1 MKWLAAFLC
10 GLWAVLAMASTEAR
24 AEKRVALVIGNSAYQ
39 NASKLANPGNDA
51 SAMADLFR
59 RAGFDVVEARQDLG
73 NLEFKR
79 VAREFTAVARDAD
92 VAVMYFA
99 GHGIEVNGT
108 NYLIPTDARLA
119 TDFDV
124 EDEALSLDR
133 LVRALEPARR
143 LRLII
148 LDACRDNP
156 FIQKMQRSV
165 ATRAVASGLA
175 KVEPATSDTLVAF
188 AAKAGSTADDGRGAN
203 SPFTT
208 ALLNHLT
215 VPGRDVRIALG
226 YVRDEVIKAT
236 GNKQEP
242 FVYGSLG
249 GATVALV
256 PEPKREIAV
265 QPAPP
270 APQPAITAPS
280 GGDPRRD
287 YEFAERVGTKEA
299 WDSFLSVHKSG
310 FYADLARAQRDKL
323 AVRQEPQ
330 KFEPQKFDSKI
341 PAVPPVPNVAA
352 VVPPSAGSKPPIVD
366 VKPPVPAQ
374 DVAKLPTIEQA
385 KSSVAPTPPVPEQ
398 KVAVLPPPDAAKP
411 EVEAKPDI
419 RGLTR
424 DLQSELKRVGCDP
437 GALDGNWSPKS
448 VQALNQFNRRAGMKL
463 DIKVATLGALDAVK
477 GQKGR
482 ICPLICGRGE
492 RVEGDQCVAI
502 PVEPKPVKREA
513 SRPPEPSP
521 RERAKERA
529 REQVRERVREQRQF
543 STRPEPRR
551 ATCSEGSPTFV
562 GGRSCCEVTPE
573 RGAPRIFCP

>member
-1 MKWLAAFLC
+1 MRRLATVVC
-10 GLWAVLAMASTEAR
+10 GLLAFFALAMSQAQ

-156 FIQKMQRSV
+156 FIQGMQRSV
-165 ATRAVASGLA
+165 ASRAVASGLA

-203 SPFTT
+203 SPFTA
-208 ALLNHLT
+208 ALLKHLT

-226 YVRDEVIKAT
+226 YARDDVIKAT
-236 GNKQEP
+236 GNRQEP

-265 QPAPP
+265 QPASS
-270 APQPAITAPS
+270 AQQPSLVGPS
-280 GGDPRRD
+280 RGDPRRD
-287 YEFAERVGTKEA
+287 YEFAERVGTKAA
-299 WDSFLSVHKSG
+299 WDSFLSVHNSG

-323 AVRQEPQ
+323 AVRSELQ
-330 KFEPQKFDSKI
+330 KFEPQRSESAI
-341 PAVPPVPNVAA
+341 LPVPPVAPV
-352 VVPPSAGSKPPIVD
+352 PSA
-366 VKPPVPAQ
+366 
-374 DVAKLPTIEQA
+374 
-385 KSSVAPTPPVPEQ
+385 PEE
-398 KVAVLPPPDAAKP
+398 KIAVMPPPEENDKRDANT
-411 EVEAKPDI
+411 KPDM
-419 RGLTR
+419 RVLTR
-424 DLQSELKRVGCDP
+424 DLQAELKRVGCDP
-437 GALDGNWSPKS
+437 GALDGNWSRKS
-448 VQALNQFNRRAGMKL
+448 VQALAQFNRRAGVKL

-477 GQKGR
+477 GHEGR

-492 RVEGDQCVAI
+492 RVDGDQCIAI
-502 PVEPKPVKREA
+502 PAEPKPVKREA
-513 SRPPEPSP
+513 SRPPEPGP
-521 RERAKERA
+521 RERAKERV
-529 REQVRERVREQRQF
+529 REQVRERAREQRQL

-551 ATCSEGSPTFV
+551 ATCSEGTPTFV

>member
-188 AAKAGSTADDGRGAN
+188 AAKAGSTADDGRGTN

-270 APQPAITAPS
+270 TPQPAITAPS

-323 AVRQEPQ
+323 VVRQEP
-330 KFEPQKFDSKI
+330 KKAEPQALDSKIPDNKI
-341 PAVPPVPNVAA
+341 PAVPPVPNVA
-352 VVPPSAGSKPPIVD
+352 VIPPSTGS
-366 VKPPVPAQ
+366 
-374 DVAKLPTIEQA
+374 
-385 KSSVAPTPPVPEQ
+385 

-411 EVEAKPDI
+411 VVEAKPDI

-424 DLQSELKRVGCDP
+424 DLQTELKRVGCDP
-437 GALDGNWSPKS
+437 GAQDGNWSSKS
-448 VQALNQFNRRAGMKL
+448 VQALDQFNRRAGMKL
-463 DIKVATLGALDAVK
+463 DVKVATLGALDAVK
-477 GQKGR
+477 GQRGR

-502 PVEPKPVKREA
+502 PAEPKPVKREA

-521 RERAKERA
+521 RERAKERV
-529 REQVRERVREQRQF
+529 REQARDRAREQRQF

>member
-1 MKWLAAFLC
+1 MRRLAMVVGGF
-10 GLWAVLAMASTEAR
+10 WAVFALAISQAH

-51 SAMADLFR
+51 SAMAELFR

-108 NYLIPTDARLA
+108 NYLVPTDARLA

-133 LVRALEPARR
+133 LTRALVPARR

-156 FIQKMQRSV
+156 FIQTMQRSV
-165 ATRAVASGLA
+165 ASRAVASGLA
-175 KVEPATSDTLVAF
+175 KVEPATTDTLVAF

-208 ALLNHLT
+208 ALLKHLT

-226 YVRDEVIKAT
+226 YVRDDVIKAT
-236 GNKQEP
+236 GNRQEP

-256 PEPKREIAV
+256 PEQKREIAV
-265 QPAPP
+265 QPASS
-270 APQPAITAPS
+270 APQPNIAAPS

-299 WDSFLSVHKSG
+299 WDSFLSVHNSG

-330 KFEPQKFDSKI
+330 KFEPQKFDSKT
-341 PAVPPVPNVAA
+341 PPVPPVPNIA
-352 VVPPSAGSKPPIVD
+352 VIPPTVDARPQTED

-374 DVAKLPTIEQA
+374 DVAKLSTLEPA
-385 KSSVAPTPPVPEQ
+385 KPSVAPAPPAQEQ

-411 EVEAKPDI
+411 AVEAKPDI
-419 RGLTR
+419 RVLTR
-424 DLQSELKRVGCDP
+424 GLQTELKRVGCDP

-448 VQALNQFNRRAGMKL
+448 VQALDQFNRRSGVKF

-477 GQKGR
+477 GHKGR

-492 RVEGDQCVAI
+492 RLSGDQCIAI
-502 PVEPKPVKREA
+502 PAEPKPVKREA
-513 SRPPEPSP
+513 SRPPEPGP
-521 RERAKERA
+521 RERAKERV
-529 REQVRERVREQRQF
+529 REQVRERGREQRQF

-573 RGAPRIFCP
+573 RGAARIFCP

>member
-1 MKWLAAFLC
+1 MKRLAALLC
-10 GLWAVLAMASTEAR
+10 GFWAVLAAAAAPSEAQ

-39 NASKLANPGNDA
+39 NASRLTNPGNDA

-79 VAREFTAVARDAD
+79 VAREFTVAARDAD

-108 NYLIPTDARLA
+108 NYLIPIDARLA

-156 FIQKMQRSV
+156 FIQTMQRSV
-165 ATRAVASGLA
+165 ASRAVSSGLA

-188 AAKAGSTADDGRGAN
+188 AAKAGSTADDGRGPN

-226 YVRDEVIKAT
+226 YVRDEVIKTT

-256 PEPKREIAV
+256 PEPKREIAA
-265 QPAPP
+265 QPSLP
-270 APQPAITAPS
+270 APQPNIAAPS
-280 GGDPRRD
+280 GSDPRRD

-323 AVRQEPQ
+323 AARSQSQ
-330 KFEPQKFDSKI
+330 TFDSKI
-341 PAVPPVPNVAA
+341 PAVPPVPNVA
-352 VVPPSAGSKPPIVD
+352 VIPP
-366 VKPPVPAQ
+366 
-374 DVAKLPTIEQA
+374 
-385 KSSVAPTPPVPEQ
+385 SVAPASPSPEQ
-398 KVAVLPPPDAAKP
+398 KVAVLPPSDAAKP
-411 EVEAKPDI
+411 TVEARPDI
-419 RGLTR
+419 RVLTR
-424 DLQSELKRVGCDP
+424 DLQTELKRVGCDP

-463 DIKVATLGALDAVK
+463 DVKVATLGALDAVK

-502 PVEPKPVKREA
+502 PAEPKPVKREA
-513 SRPPEPSP
+513 ARPPEPSP
-521 RERAKERA
+521 RERL
-529 REQVRERVREQRQF
+529 RERVRERAQERIREQRQL

-551 ATCSEGSPTFV
+551 TCSEGSPLTV
-562 GGRSCCEVTPE
+562 GGRACCEVTPE
-573 RGAPRIFCP
+573 RGAARIFCP

>member
-39 NASKLANPGNDA
+39 NASKLTNPVNDA
-51 SAMADLFR
+51 NAMADLFR
-59 RAGFDVVEARQDLG
+59 RAGFDVVEAKLDLG

-108 NYLIPTDARLA
+108 NYLVPTDARLA

-165 ATRAVASGLA
+165 ASRAVASGLA
-175 KVEPATSDTLVAF
+175 KVEPTTSDTLVAF
-188 AAKAGSTADDGRGAN
+188 AAKAGSTADDGRGTN

-226 YVRDEVIKAT
+226 FVRDEVIKTT

-256 PEPKREIAV
+256 SEPKREIAA
-265 QPAPP
+265 QPASP
-270 APQPAITAPS
+270 APQPNIVPPS

-287 YEFAERVGTKEA
+287 YEFAERVGSKEA
-299 WDSFLSVHKSG
+299 WDSFLSVHTSG

-330 KFEPQKFDSKI
+330 KFESQKFDSKI
-341 PAVPPVPNVAA
+341 PSVPPVPNVGG
-352 VVPPSAGSKPPIVD
+352 VPPSAGSKPAIVD

-385 KSSVAPTPPVPEQ
+385 KPPVAPEQ

-411 EVEAKPDI
+411 VVEAKPDI

-424 DLQSELKRVGCDP
+424 DLQTELKRVGCDP
-437 GALDGNWSPKS
+437 GAQDGNWSSKS
-448 VQALNQFNRRAGMKL
+448 VQALDQFNRRAGMKL
-463 DIKVATLGALDAVK
+463 DVKVATLGALDAVK
-477 GQKGR
+477 GQRGR

-502 PVEPKPVKREA
+502 PAEPKPVKREA

-521 RERAKERA
+521 RERVKERV
-529 REQVRERVREQRQF
+529 REQARERVREQRQF

>member
-1 MKWLAAFLC
+1 MRRLAAVLC
-10 GLWAVLAMASTEAR
+10 GLWALCALSVGQAHAD
-24 AEKRVALVIGNSAYQ
+24 KRVALVIGNSAYQ
-39 NASKLANPGNDA
+39 NAFKLSNPGNDA

-79 VAREFTAVARDAD
+79 VARDFTAAARDAD
-92 VAVMYFA
+92 IAVMYFA

-156 FIQKMQRSV
+156 FVQTMQRSV
-165 ATRAVASGLA
+165 ASRAVTSGLA
-175 KVEPATSDTLVAF
+175 KVEPATTDTLIAF

-208 ALLNHLT
+208 ALLKHLT

-226 YVRDEVIKAT
+226 YVRDEVIRST

-256 PEPKREIAV
+256 PEQKREIV
-265 QPAPP
+265 IQPAPS
-270 APQPAITAPS
+270 ASAAVPS
-280 GGDPRRD
+280 GPDPRRD

-299 WDSFLSVHKSG
+299 WEAFLAVHPSG
-310 FYADLARAQRDKL
+310 FYADLARAQRDKI
-323 AVRQEPQ
+323 AARSEGPDA
-330 KFEPQKFDSKI
+330 K
-341 PAVPPVPNVAA
+341 VPPVPQ
-352 VVPPSAGSKPPIVD
+352 VPNI
-366 VKPPVPAQ
+366 
-374 DVAKLPTIEQA
+374 
-385 KSSVAPTPPVPEQ
+385 
-398 KVAVLPPPDAAKP
+398 AVLPAPAATQDEPPAKP
-411 EVEAKPDI
+411 KPA
-419 RGLTR
+419 
-424 DLQSELKRVGCDP
+424 P
-437 GALDGNWSPKS
+437 
-448 VQALNQFNRRAGMKL
+448 
-463 DIKVATLGALDAVK
+463 
-477 GQKGR
+477 
-482 ICPLICGRGE
+482 
-492 RVEGDQCVAI
+492 
-502 PVEPKPVKREA
+502 KREA
-513 SRPPEPSP
+513 ARPPDPSP
-521 RERAKERA
+521 RDRARERA
-529 REQVRERVREQRQF
+529 REQARERVREQRQF
-543 STRPEPRR
+543 STRPTAPRR
-551 ATCSEGSPTFV
+551 AACSEGTPISV

-573 RGAPRIFCP
+573 RGAARIFCP

>member
-1 MKWLAAFLC
+1 MRRLATVLC
-10 GLWAVLAMASTEAR
+10 GLWALNALSVGQAHAD
-24 AEKRVALVIGNSAYQ
+24 KRVALVIGNSAYQ
-39 NASKLANPGNDA
+39 NASKLSNPGNDA

-79 VAREFTAVARDAD
+79 VARDFTVAARDAD

-156 FIQKMQRSV
+156 FVQTMQRSV
-165 ATRAVASGLA
+165 ASRAVSSGLA
-175 KVEPATSDTLVAF
+175 KVEPATTDTLIAF

-208 ALLNHLT
+208 ALLKHLT

-226 YVRDEVIKAT
+226 YVRDEVIRST

-256 PEPKREIAV
+256 PEQKREIVV
-265 QPAPP
+265 QPAPSASAAVP
-270 APQPAITAPS
+270 PGP
-280 GGDPRRD
+280 DPRRD

-310 FYADLARAQRDKL
+310 FYADLARAQREKI
-323 AVRQEPQ
+323 AARSETQ
-330 KFEPQKFDSKI
+330 KPDATV
-341 PAVPPVPNVAA
+341 PPVPPVPN
-352 VVPPSAGSKPPIVD
+352 I
-366 VKPPVPAQ
+366 
-374 DVAKLPTIEQA
+374 
-385 KSSVAPTPPVPEQ
+385 
-398 KVAVLPPPDAAKP
+398 AVLPSPEAAKP
-411 EVEAKPDI
+411 PAVTPQEKVVALPAPDVVKEAEREAKPDP
-419 RGLTR
+419 RSLAR
-424 DLQSELKRVGCDP
+424 NLQVELKRVGCDP
-437 GALDGNWSPKS
+437 GAVDGNWTAKS
-448 VQALNQFNRRAGMKL
+448 RQALEQFNRRSGSKFE
-463 DIKVATLGALDAVK
+463 IKVATTGALDAVK
-477 GQKGR
+477 EQQGR

-492 RVEGDQCVAI
+492 KADGDRCIAI
-502 PVEPKPVKREA
+502 PAEPKSTPKKEA
-513 SRPPEPSP
+513 TRPPEPSP
-521 RERAKERA
+521 RERARERA
-529 REQVRERVREQRQF
+529 REQARERFREQRQF
-543 STRPEPRR
+543 STRPTAPRR
-551 ATCSEGSPTFV
+551 AACSEGTPISV

-573 RGAPRIFCP
+573 RGAARIFCL

>member
-1 MKWLAAFLC
+1 LLAL
-10 GLWAVLAMASTEAR
+10 AVSPAH

-39 NASKLANPGNDA
+39 NASKLTNPVNDA
-51 SAMADLFR
+51 NAMADLFR
-59 RAGFDVVEARQDLG
+59 RAGFDVVEARLDLG

-165 ATRAVASGLA
+165 ASRAVSSGLA

-226 YVRDEVIKAT
+226 YVRDEVIKTT

-256 PEPKREIAV
+256 SEPKREIAV
-265 QPAPP
+265 QPAP
-270 APQPAITAPS
+270 QSNVTAPALT
-280 GGDPRRD
+280 GADPRRD

-299 WDSFLSVHKSG
+299 WEAFLSVHASG

-323 AVRQEPQ
+323 ALRQEPQ
-330 KFEPQKFDSKI
+330 KFDSRI
-341 PAVPPVPNVAA
+341 PPVPPVVAA
-352 VVPPSAGSKPPIVD
+352 
-366 VKPPVPAQ
+366 PA
-374 DVAKLPTIEQA
+374 
-385 KSSVAPTPPVPEQ
+385 APEP
-398 KVAVLPPPDAAKP
+398 KVAVLPPPDESRKP
-411 EVEAKPDI
+411 QAEPDI

-424 DLQSELKRVGCDP
+424 DLQVELKRVGCDP
-437 GALDGNWSPKS
+437 GAVDGNWSSKS
-448 VQALNQFNRRAGMKL
+448 VQALSQFNRRAGMKL
-463 DIKVATLGALDAVK
+463 EINVATLGALDAVK
-477 GQKGR
+477 AQKGR

-502 PVEPKPVKREA
+502 PAEPKPVKREA

-529 REQVRERVREQRQF
+529 REQARERFREQRQF
-543 STRPEPRR
+543 STRPAAPRR
-551 ATCSEGSPTFV
+551 ASCSEGSPISV
-562 GGRSCCEVTPE
+562 GGRACCEVTPE
-573 RGAPRIFCP
+573 RGAARVFCP

>member
-1 MKWLAAFLC
+1 MRLARVLC
-10 GLWAVLAMASTEAR
+10 GLWTLLLLAASPAL

-39 NASKLANPGNDA
+39 NASRLANPGNDA
-51 SAMADLFR
+51 TAMAELFR

-79 VAREFTAVARDAD
+79 VAREFTAAARDAD

-108 NYLIPTDARLA
+108 NYLIPIDARLA

-165 ATRAVASGLA
+165 ASRAVSSGLA

-256 PEPKREIAV
+256 PDAKREIAT
-265 QPAPP
+265 QP
-270 APQPAITAPS
+270 APQPNASAPVLP
-280 GGDPRRD
+280 GVDPRRD
-287 YEFAERVGTKEA
+287 YEFAERVGTREA
-299 WDSFLSVHKSG
+299 WDSFLSVHAAG

-323 AVRQEPQ
+323 ALRQEPQ
-330 KFEPQKFDSKI
+330 KLDTRTP
-341 PAVPPVPNVAA
+341 PVPPVPE
-352 VVPPSAGSKPPIVD
+352 P
-366 VKPPVPAQ
+366 
-374 DVAKLPTIEQA
+374 
-385 KSSVAPTPPVPEQ
+385 
-398 KVAVLPPPDAAKP
+398 KVAVLSPPEAVKKP
-411 EVEAKPDI
+411 EPEAKPDSHL
-419 RGLTR
+419 LTR
-424 DLQSELKRVGCDP
+424 DLQVELKRVGCDP
-437 GALDGNWSPKS
+437 GSVDGTWSSKS
-448 VQALNQFNRRAGMKL
+448 VQALDQFNRRAGTKL
-463 DIKVATLGALDAVK
+463 EIKVATLGALDAVR

-502 PVEPKPVKREA
+502 PAEPKPVKREA

-529 REQVRERVREQRQF
+529 REQVRERFREERQF
-543 STRPEPRR
+543 STRPTAPRR
-551 ATCSEGSPTFV
+551 AACSEGSPITV
-562 GGRSCCEVTPE
+562 GGRACCEVTPE
-573 RGAPRIFCP
+573 RGAARIFCP